1 MDNFCKI
8 RRRGFT
14 LVELLIAMAVGT
26 VIMAAVYSAMNLA
39 LRFSANTDR
48 KVITQQDT
56 RAVLD
61 LMAMEIRMASYNPK
75 MSTSIWSSAIPTTC
89 ATVVSVIGAV
99 TPNQLNKGIQF
110 ASGNTILFEMDI
122 VPPVLNAAGDIIG
135 YGNGIID
142 ANGNEYI
149 MYSYNSAE
157 KKITRNVSCGGNQAI
172 LGGTAPDSNVRNNA
186 PDLPAPIDLFQYFDR
201 NNLPLS
207 VPVSI
212 PDIRRILI
220 TIVTDTLANDTTQ
233 SGTPRPRRMIYS
245 TSVIVRNH
253 ALSP

>member
-48 KVITQQDT
+48 KVISQQDT

-61 LMAMEIRMASYNPK
+61 LMAMEIRMASYNPLV
-75 MSTSIWSSAIPTTC
+75 TTNTWSSASPLAC
-89 ATVVSVIGAV
+89 MPSLAV
-99 TPNQLNKGIQF
+99 APIIYKGIKNANANQI
-110 ASGNTILFEMDI
+110 AIAMDLDNSGTI
-122 VPPVLNAAGDIIG
+122 
-135 YGNGIID
+135 GNVD
-142 ANGNEYI
+142 NEYI
-149 MYSYNSAE
+149 VYSYDGADTIKRS
-157 KKITRNVSCGGNQAI
+157 VSCGVAMAI
-172 LGGTAPDSNVRNNA
+172 LGGTAPDSNVRNAIAGVALFRYYDRLNQEI
-186 PDLPAPIDLFQYFDR
+186 PVTSLPAR
-201 NNLPLS
+201 
-207 VPVSI
+207 I
-212 PDIRRILI
+212 PDIRSIQI

-233 SGTPRPRRMIYS
+233 AGTPRPRRMIYS

>member
-61 LMAMEIRMASYNPK
+61 LMAMEIRMASYNPT
-75 MSTSIWSSAIPTTC
+75 MSTIWSTIPSNATTC
-89 ATVVSVIGAV
+89 NQMGLVSPVPA
-99 TPNQLNKGIQF
+99 NKGIQI
-110 ASGNTILFEMDI
+110 ANANTILIAMN
-122 VPPVLNAAGDIIG
+122 LNANNTIGAAGDE
-135 YGNGIID
+135 
-142 ANGNEYI
+142 NEYI
-149 MYSYNSAE
+149 EYSYNANANT
-157 KKITRNVSCGGNQAI
+157 ITRNVSCGGDAVI
-172 LGGTAPDSNVRNNA
+172 LGPTVTVPPSTPTSNVCNGSNLCNGIAGAGVSLFRYYDKGDAGHPEGHELLA
-186 PDLPAPIDLFQYFDR
+186 PVNI
-201 NNLPLS
+201 PLIR
-207 VPVSI
+207 SI
-212 PDIRRILI
+212 QI
-220 TIVTDTLANDTTQ
+220 TIVTDTVANDTTT
-233 SGTPRPRRMIYS
+233 GKPRRMIYS

-253 ALSP
+253 AISP

>member
-14 LVELLIAMAVGT
+14 LVELLIAMAAGT

-61 LMAMEIRMASYNPK
+61 LMAMEIRMASYNPTV
-75 MSTSIWSSAIPTTC
+75 SLTTWSGNVLGNCSASNISLTQ
-89 ATVVSVIGAV
+89 AF
-99 TPNQLNKGIQF
+99 KGIQVANANQIAIAMDLDGSKTIGNF
-110 ASGNTILFEMDI
+110 A
-122 VPPVLNAAGDIIG
+122 
-135 YGNGIID
+135 
-142 ANGNEYI
+142 NEYI
-149 MYSYNSAE
+149 VYSYDGADTLNRS
-157 KKITRNVSCGGNQAI
+157 VSCVGADI
-172 LGGTAPDSNVRNNA
+172 LGGSAPFTNVRNA
-186 PDLPAPIDLFQYFDR
+186 AVRPDPIPLFQYFDKNDVEITKTV
-201 NNLPLS
+201 NNNPSL
-207 VPVSI
+207 VNGI
-212 PDIRRILI
+212 PAIRRIQI

-233 SGTPRPRRMIYS
+233 SGIPRPRRMIYS

>member
-14 LVELLIAMAVGT
+14 LVELLIAMAAGT
-26 VIMAAVYSAMNLA
+26 VIIAAVYSAMNLA

-48 KVITQQDT
+48 KVISQQDT

-61 LMAMEIRMASYNPK
+61 LMAMEIRMASYNPLN
-75 MSTSIWSSAIPTTC
+75 TTNTWSNIDPSLTC
-89 ATVVSVIGAV
+89 VPSLTAAPITY
-99 TPNQLNKGIQF
+99 KGIKSAD
-110 ASGNTILFEMDI
+110 ASSIAVAMDLSGPSN
-122 VPPVLNAAGDIIG
+122 VPSGFIG
-135 YGNGIID
+135 D
-142 ANGNEYI
+142 ANNEYI
-149 MYSYNSAE
+149 KYSYDEASTL
-157 KKITRNVSCGGNQAI
+157 TRSVSCGTPTAI
-172 LGGTAPDSNVRNNA
+172 LGGSAPFSNVRNTVNGVTIV
-186 PDLPAPIDLFQYFDR
+186 PLFQYFDK
-201 NNLPLS
+201 NDALLT

-220 TIVTDTLANDTTQ
+220 TIVTDTAANDTTQ
-233 SGTPRPRRMIYS
+233 AGTPRPRRMIYS

>member
-26 VIMAAVYSAMNLA
+26 VIIAAVYSAMNLA

-48 KVITQQDT
+48 KVISQQDT

-61 LMAMEIRMASYNPK
+61 LMAMEIRMASYNPLN
-75 MSTSIWSSAIPTTC
+75 TTNTWSKPSPLACMPSLTAAPITY
-89 ATVVSVIGAV
+89 
-99 TPNQLNKGIQF
+99 KGIKSAD
-110 ASGNTILFEMDI
+110 ASSIAVAMDLSGPSN
-122 VPPVLNAAGDIIG
+122 VPSGIIG
-135 YGNGIID
+135 D
-142 ANGNEYI
+142 ANNEYI
-149 MYSYNSAE
+149 VYSYDGVNTLNRS
-157 KKITRNVSCGGNQAI
+157 VSCVGADI
-172 LGGTAPDSNVRNNA
+172 LGGSAPFSNVRNTVNGVTIV
-186 PDLPAPIDLFQYFDR
+186 PLFQYFDK
-201 NNLPLS
+201 NDALLS

-220 TIVTDTLANDTTQ
+220 TIVTDTAANDTTQ

>member
-14 LVELLIAMAVGT
+14 LVELLIAMAAGT
-26 VIMAAVYSAMNLA
+26 VIIAAVYSAMNLA

-61 LMAMEIRMASYNPK
+61 LMAMEIRMASYNP
-75 MSTSIWSSAIPTTC
+75 TNNIPTNTWGNPSTLVC
-89 ATVVSVIGAV
+89 MPSLALAPITFKGIKSATANSIAVAMDLNGDGVIG
-99 TPNQLNKGIQF
+99 
-110 ASGNTILFEMDI
+110 
-122 VPPVLNAAGDIIG
+122 PPGT
-135 YGNGIID
+135 
-142 ANGNEYI
+142 NEYI
-149 MYSYNSAE
+149 VYSYDGADT
-157 KKITRNVSCGGNQAI
+157 ITRSVSCGNNFAI
-172 LGGTAPDSNVRNNA
+172 LGGTAPFTNVRNA
-186 PDLPAPIDLFQYFDR
+186 AVLPIPIPLFQYFDR
-201 NNLPLS
+201 NDQPTAL
-207 VPVSI
+207 I
-212 PDIRRILI
+212 PNIRRIQI

-233 SGTPRPRRMIYS
+233 TGTPRPRRMIYS